1 MRFPSTAPAAERLLL
16 HLQAIE
22 KLSFSTNKL
31 EEEEEGEIEIR
42 SSRGNKDMRDKSFA
56 VLLSKYII
64 KYITPVY
71 SVIILY
77 TAAAT
82 AINIL
87 WATISLGR
95 AEGVW

>member
-31 EEEEEGEIEIR
+31 EEEEGEIEIR

-64 KYITPVY
+64 KYRTPVY